1 MTSRRRRHDQWHK
14 TKKGTWSC
22 LLGRRGELQIRLFD
36 NPESGFYYADV
47 RSPGRNRKRRTLGTN
62 DRIEAERLG
71 RQLYLTLLSGK
82 TPEPAATPRAVQLS
96 EVCELFVKECPMF
109 LDNTEHGQRD
119 TRIRLAILR
128 SAIGDA
134 RDVRTLTA
142 NDVRHYEARRK
153 RGGIRF
159 RGRRGNA
166 RVTDGVRQRSVQ
178 ADVKLLKQVLYWA
191 CTITGADGQPWLQR
205 NPIAEVEVRG
215 EHDVKR
221 PIATQERF
229 ESTIVSMKQ
238 FQEKYAAEALV
249 TTKKERQ
256 RTESRWRSWV
266 RAELGLILLEAT
278 GRRRGAIMGL
288 RWEDCDFLAHR
299 ITWRAEND
307 KKRRTWVVQYPASLF
322 EALREFQRRLGA
334 IGGPVFP
341 GAKDPTRCAPAE
353 LLSQWIEKAEVEAK
367 LPKLEGGTCHP
378 YRRKWRSERT
388 HHPLKAVAVAGGW
401 TDFDTMMR
409 CYDIP
414 EDADVLAVT
423 SETRK
428 RREAS
433 APSVSASSGR

>member
-14 TKKGTWSC
+14 TKNGTWSC

-36 NPESGFYYADV
+36 NWKGGFYYADV
-47 RSPGRNRKRRTLGTN
+47 RAPGRKRKRRTLGTN
-62 DRIEAERLG
+62 DRAEAERRG
-71 RQLYLTLLSGK
+71 RQLYLDLLSGK
-82 TPEPAATPRAVQLS
+82 ADRPAAAPRIVRLG
-96 EVCELFVKECPMF
+96 ELCDCFLKDCPML

-119 TRIRLAILR
+119 ARIRLAILR
-128 SAIGDA
+128 SAIGEA
-134 RDVRTLTA
+134 RDVRSLTA

-159 RGRRGNA
+159 RGRRGDI
-166 RVTDGVRQRSVQ
+166 RVTGAVRQRTVQ
-178 ADVKLLKQVLYWA
+178 ADLKLFKQVLYWA
-191 CTITGADGQPWLQR
+191 CTVTEADGRPWLDR
-205 NPIAEVEVRG
+205 NPIADVEVRG

-221 PIATQERF
+221 PIATHERF
-229 ESTIVSMKQ
+229 EATITAMKQ
-238 FQEKYAAEALV
+238 SQEKYAAEALV
-249 TTKKERQ
+249 TFKKERE
-256 RTESRWRSWV
+256 RAESRWRSWV
-266 RAELGLILLEAT
+266 RAELGLVLLEAT

-288 RWEDCDFLAHR
+288 RWEDFDFTAHR
-299 ITWRAEND
+299 LTWQAAFD
-307 KKRRTWVVQYPASLF
+307 KKRRTWVVQYPAAFFESLQD
-322 EALREFQRRLGA
+322 FQRRLGA
-334 IGGPVFP
+334 KGGPVFP
-341 GAKDPTRCAPAE
+341 STKDETRSAPAE
-353 LLSQWIEKAEVEAK
+353 LLSQWIRKAEVDAE

-428 RREAS
+428 RRE
-433 APSVSASSGR
+433 VSANSSSSSSA